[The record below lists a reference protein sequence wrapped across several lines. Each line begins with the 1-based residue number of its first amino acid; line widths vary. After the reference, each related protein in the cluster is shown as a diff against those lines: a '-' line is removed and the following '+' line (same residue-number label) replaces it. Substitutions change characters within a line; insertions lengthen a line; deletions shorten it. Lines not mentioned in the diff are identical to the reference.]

1 MGSGDKL
8 MTLIEQITM
17 EDLAE
22 LDSPIGKMNKH
33 KVGRHKKAQPS

>member
-22 LDSPIGKMNKH
+22 LDSPVGKMQKQ
-33 KVGRHKKAQPS
+33 KGRHKKAQPS